1 MNVSIAKWVL
11 ALLVCAYAAVAA
23 RADAQQ
29 PNILIVLTDDQGY
42 GDFSC
47 HGNPI
52 VKTPNLDKWHAKSV
66 RFVDFHA
73 APMCTPSRG
82 QIMTG
87 RDAVRNGATSVT
99 GGRAVLRLDLLTLP
113 QFLRMIGYRTGL
125 FGKWHLGD
133 NYPHRPMDRGFQEAI
148 YHKGWG
154 MTAAPEFLGKYNDG
168 RYFHNGVE
176 KSFKGYMTDFWVDKA
191 IEWMKERK

>member
-1 MNVSIAKWVL
+1 MRRLFFNVVILLSVL
-11 ALLVCAYAAVAA
+11 AWPATTFGQEKKSL
-23 RADAQQ
+23 

-52 VKTPNLDKWHAKSV
+52 LKTPNLDKWHARSV

-99 GGRAVLRLDLLTLP
+99 GGR
-113 QFLRMIGYRTGL
+113 
-125 FGKWHLGD
+125 
-133 NYPHRPMDRGFQEAI
+133 
-148 YHKGWG
+148 
-154 MTAAPEFLGKYNDG
+154 
-168 RYFHNGVE
+168 
-176 KSFKGYMTDFWVDKA
+176 
-191 IEWMKERK
+191 